1 MSEEVSPFALT
12 GKGIIDIQD
21 EDVRDN
27 INALLNGVTMKNS
40 ATPYTALEHVKK
52 VLANFHIFLPR
63 TKFLEGDSGY
73 DVWNISQFGDKVG
86 MDNDGQFKSST
97 QSPYFMFF
105 EWQMCDNGTF
115 KVFAEIV
122 NQEELDELMSDVDDE
137 FEESDD
143 DMEEMNEEW
152 KIRKTG
158 NSHTVYKDGI
168 PVKEFT
174 QKDHGANRGATKK
187 AATRF
192 VGYMKKYMGEGKDP
206 SEYDQEGDIEV
217 TAEDTLYEQWKK
229 IGKGKYSHPSQGTF
243 EYTEHKDG
251 WTSWQHKPT
260 KSMTSMSGQDP
271 HNEVKRRMKRL
282 GIKEEVTEDNPP
294 FDPDMKKYMGE
305 EQLPGQILRKRA
317 DDAERQHD
325 KLERKTVNYRYD
337 PSKKVREV
345 GNNIVAKSKANVD
358 KLNRDATI
366 AQKTDSKNIEM
377 KRVGKVL
384 KGVADINSQVG
395 TPQERKNAK
404 PEMEKL
410 YFKAK
415 ADAYG
420 GDYARRYPSERAPLP
435 TNEEKDYEGDMAKS
449 ELNAIAD
456 MSKKM
461 SSKMKDDDQLE
472 AWVQSKIT
480 KAKDYIRA
488 AHDNMMYDKT
498 KDVNESE
505 LPLTGG
511 SGPTAKEARRASERE
526 GRESIYQKKQAAAKA
541 AAEKRHPV
549 GSSVSFDASHAHA
562 LGAGVDKHP
571 GLKKYSKPGKTMT
584 GTVVRHSTDIRNYKG
599 NGIMN
604 VGGADNPRY
613 HPVVKLDKPV
623 KVAGKTITHTTIN
636 HPYLKIKK

>member
-1 MSEEVSPFALT
+1 MKSFKQFMSEEVSPFALT

-158 NSHTVYKDGI
+158 NSHTVYKDGK

-305 EQLPGQILRKRA
+305 G
-317 DDAERQHD
+317 
-325 KLERKTVNYRYD
+325 
-337 PSKKVREV
+337 
-345 GNNIVAKSKANVD
+345 
-358 KLNRDATI
+358 
-366 AQKTDSKNIEM
+366 
-377 KRVGKVL
+377 
-384 KGVADINSQVG
+384 
-395 TPQERKNAK
+395 
-404 PEMEKL
+404 
-410 YFKAK
+410 
-415 ADAYG
+415 
-420 GDYARRYPSERAPLP
+420 
-435 TNEEKDYEGDMAKS
+435 KDYEGDMAKS

-526 GRESIYQKKQAAAKA
+526 GRQSIYQKKHAAAEA

-584 GTVVRHSTDIRNYKG
+584 GTVVRHSTDITNYKN

>member
-1 MSEEVSPFALT
+1 MKSFKQFMSEEVSPFALT

-122 NQEELDELMSDVDDE
+122 NQEELDELMSDVEGE
-137 FEESDD
+137 FEESDDD

-158 NSHTVYKDGI
+158 NSHTVYKDGK

-174 QKDHGANRGATKK
+174 PKDHGANRGATKK

-192 VGYMKKYMGEGKDP
+192 VGYMKKYMGEG
-206 SEYDQEGDIEV
+206 
-217 TAEDTLYEQWKK
+217 
-229 IGKGKYSHPSQGTF
+229 
-243 EYTEHKDG
+243 
-251 WTSWQHKPT
+251 
-260 KSMTSMSGQDP
+260 
-271 HNEVKRRMKRL
+271 
-282 GIKEEVTEDNPP
+282 
-294 FDPDMKKYMGE
+294 
-305 EQLPGQILRKRA
+305 
-317 DDAERQHD
+317 
-325 KLERKTVNYRYD
+325 
-337 PSKKVREV
+337 
-345 GNNIVAKSKANVD
+345 
-358 KLNRDATI
+358 
-366 AQKTDSKNIEM
+366 
-377 KRVGKVL
+377 
-384 KGVADINSQVG
+384 
-395 TPQERKNAK
+395 
-404 PEMEKL
+404 
-410 YFKAK
+410 
-415 ADAYG
+415 
-420 GDYARRYPSERAPLP
+420 
-435 TNEEKDYEGDMAKS
+435 KDYEGDMAKS

-498 KDVNESE
+498 KDVE
-505 LPLTGG
+505 
-511 SGPTAKEARRASERE
+511 
-526 GRESIYQKKQAAAKA
+526 
-541 AAEKRHPV
+541 
-549 GSSVSFDASHAHA
+549 
-562 LGAGVDKHP
+562 
-571 GLKKYSKPGKTMT
+571 
-584 GTVVRHSTDIRNYKG
+584 
-599 NGIMN
+599 
-604 VGGADNPRY
+604 
-613 HPVVKLDKPV
+613 
-623 KVAGKTITHTTIN
+623 
-636 HPYLKIKK
+636 

>member
-122 NQEELDELMSDVDDE
+122 NQEELDELMSDVEGE
-137 FEESDD
+137 FEESDDD

-158 NSHTVYKDGI
+158 NSHTVYKDGK

-192 VGYMKKYMGEGKDP
+192 VGYMKKYMGEGKD
-206 SEYDQEGDIEV
+206 
-217 TAEDTLYEQWKK
+217 
-229 IGKGKYSHPSQGTF
+229 
-243 EYTEHKDG
+243 
-251 WTSWQHKPT
+251 
-260 KSMTSMSGQDP
+260 
-271 HNEVKRRMKRL
+271 
-282 GIKEEVTEDNPP
+282 
-294 FDPDMKKYMGE
+294 
-305 EQLPGQILRKRA
+305 
-317 DDAERQHD
+317 
-325 KLERKTVNYRYD
+325 
-337 PSKKVREV
+337 
-345 GNNIVAKSKANVD
+345 
-358 KLNRDATI
+358 
-366 AQKTDSKNIEM
+366 
-377 KRVGKVL
+377 
-384 KGVADINSQVG
+384 
-395 TPQERKNAK
+395 
-404 PEMEKL
+404 
-410 YFKAK
+410 
-415 ADAYG
+415 
-420 GDYARRYPSERAPLP
+420 
-435 TNEEKDYEGDMAKS
+435 YEGDMAKS

-472 AWVQSKIT
+472 AWVQ
-480 KAKDYIRA
+480 
-488 AHDNMMYDKT
+488 
-498 KDVNESE
+498 
-505 LPLTGG
+505 
-511 SGPTAKEARRASERE
+511 
-526 GRESIYQKKQAAAKA
+526 
-541 AAEKRHPV
+541 
-549 GSSVSFDASHAHA
+549 
-562 LGAGVDKHP
+562 
-571 GLKKYSKPGKTMT
+571 
-584 GTVVRHSTDIRNYKG
+584 
-599 NGIMN
+599 
-604 VGGADNPRY
+604 
-613 HPVVKLDKPV
+613 
-623 KVAGKTITHTTIN
+623 
-636 HPYLKIKK
+636 

>member
-86 MDNDGQFKSST
+86 MDDDGQFKSST

-122 NQEELDELMSDVDDE
+122 NQEELDELMSDVEGE
-137 FEESDD
+137 FEESDDD

-158 NSHTVYKDGI
+158 DSHTVFKNGKA
-168 PVKEFT
+168 VKEFT
-174 QKDHGANRGATKK
+174 QKDHGATKGATKK

-192 VGYMKKYMGEGKDP
+192 VGYMKKYM
-206 SEYDQEGDIEV
+206 
-217 TAEDTLYEQWKK
+217 
-229 IGKGKYSHPSQGTF
+229 
-243 EYTEHKDG
+243 
-251 WTSWQHKPT
+251 
-260 KSMTSMSGQDP
+260 
-271 HNEVKRRMKRL
+271 
-282 GIKEEVTEDNPP
+282 KEEQIDELSIDKLKKYVNRSRSDMQSRSSEASYNDNMGY
-294 FDPDMKKYMGE
+294 DVDDDTYYRKQSNRQKGIDTARKKMKKKRME
-305 EQLPGQILRKRA
+305 EG
-317 DDAERQHD
+317 
-325 KLERKTVNYRYD
+325 
-337 PSKKVREV
+337 
-345 GNNIVAKSKANVD
+345 
-358 KLNRDATI
+358 
-366 AQKTDSKNIEM
+366 
-377 KRVGKVL
+377 
-384 KGVADINSQVG
+384 
-395 TPQERKNAK
+395 
-404 PEMEKL
+404 
-410 YFKAK
+410 
-415 ADAYG
+415 
-420 GDYARRYPSERAPLP
+420 
-435 TNEEKDYEGDMAKS
+435 KDYEGDMAKS

-498 KDVNESE
+498 KDVE
-505 LPLTGG
+505 
-511 SGPTAKEARRASERE
+511 
-526 GRESIYQKKQAAAKA
+526 
-541 AAEKRHPV
+541 
-549 GSSVSFDASHAHA
+549 
-562 LGAGVDKHP
+562 
-571 GLKKYSKPGKTMT
+571 
-584 GTVVRHSTDIRNYKG
+584 
-599 NGIMN
+599 
-604 VGGADNPRY
+604 
-613 HPVVKLDKPV
+613 
-623 KVAGKTITHTTIN
+623 
-636 HPYLKIKK
+636 

>member
-122 NQEELDELMSDVDDE
+122 NQEELDELMSDVEGE

-158 NSHTVYKDGI
+158 DSHTVFKNGKA
-168 PVKEFT
+168 VKEFT
-174 QKDHGANRGATKK
+174 QKDHGATKGATKK

-192 VGYMKKYMGEGKDP
+192 VGYMKKYMEEG
-206 SEYDQEGDIEV
+206 
-217 TAEDTLYEQWKK
+217 
-229 IGKGKYSHPSQGTF
+229 
-243 EYTEHKDG
+243 
-251 WTSWQHKPT
+251 
-260 KSMTSMSGQDP
+260 
-271 HNEVKRRMKRL
+271 
-282 GIKEEVTEDNPP
+282 
-294 FDPDMKKYMGE
+294 
-305 EQLPGQILRKRA
+305 
-317 DDAERQHD
+317 
-325 KLERKTVNYRYD
+325 
-337 PSKKVREV
+337 
-345 GNNIVAKSKANVD
+345 
-358 KLNRDATI
+358 
-366 AQKTDSKNIEM
+366 
-377 KRVGKVL
+377 
-384 KGVADINSQVG
+384 
-395 TPQERKNAK
+395 
-404 PEMEKL
+404 
-410 YFKAK
+410 
-415 ADAYG
+415 
-420 GDYARRYPSERAPLP
+420 
-435 TNEEKDYEGDMAKS
+435 KDYEGDMAKS

-498 KDVNESE
+498 KDVE
-505 LPLTGG
+505 
-511 SGPTAKEARRASERE
+511 
-526 GRESIYQKKQAAAKA
+526 
-541 AAEKRHPV
+541 
-549 GSSVSFDASHAHA
+549 
-562 LGAGVDKHP
+562 
-571 GLKKYSKPGKTMT
+571 
-584 GTVVRHSTDIRNYKG
+584 
-599 NGIMN
+599 
-604 VGGADNPRY
+604 
-613 HPVVKLDKPV
+613 
-623 KVAGKTITHTTIN
+623 
-636 HPYLKIKK
+636 

>member
-143 DMEEMNEEW
+143 DDMEEMNEEW

-158 NSHTVYKDGI
+158 NSHTVYKDGK

-174 QKDHGANRGATKK
+174 PKDHGANRGATKK

-192 VGYMKKYMGEGKDP
+192 VGYMKKYMGEG
-206 SEYDQEGDIEV
+206 
-217 TAEDTLYEQWKK
+217 
-229 IGKGKYSHPSQGTF
+229 
-243 EYTEHKDG
+243 
-251 WTSWQHKPT
+251 
-260 KSMTSMSGQDP
+260 
-271 HNEVKRRMKRL
+271 
-282 GIKEEVTEDNPP
+282 
-294 FDPDMKKYMGE
+294 
-305 EQLPGQILRKRA
+305 
-317 DDAERQHD
+317 
-325 KLERKTVNYRYD
+325 
-337 PSKKVREV
+337 
-345 GNNIVAKSKANVD
+345 
-358 KLNRDATI
+358 
-366 AQKTDSKNIEM
+366 
-377 KRVGKVL
+377 
-384 KGVADINSQVG
+384 
-395 TPQERKNAK
+395 
-404 PEMEKL
+404 
-410 YFKAK
+410 
-415 ADAYG
+415 
-420 GDYARRYPSERAPLP
+420 
-435 TNEEKDYEGDMAKS
+435 KDYEGDMAKS

-505 LPLTGG
+505 LPLVGG
-511 SGPTAKEARRASERE
+511 SGPTAKEARRSSERE
-526 GRESIYQKKQAAAKA
+526 GRQSIYQKKQAAAKA

-571 GLKKYSKPGKTMT
+571 GLKRFSKPGKTMT

-613 HPVVKLDKPV
+613 HPVVKLDNPV
-623 KVAGKTITHTTIN
+623 RVSGRTITHTTIN